1 MNRHDQRA
9 AAAAARAAADG
20 DADLAVITQSIDYL
34 LEHGAT
40 DIRITET
47 EKAAA

>member
-1 MNRHDQRA
+1 MTGGQA
-9 AAAAARAAADG
+9 LLPPARAADG